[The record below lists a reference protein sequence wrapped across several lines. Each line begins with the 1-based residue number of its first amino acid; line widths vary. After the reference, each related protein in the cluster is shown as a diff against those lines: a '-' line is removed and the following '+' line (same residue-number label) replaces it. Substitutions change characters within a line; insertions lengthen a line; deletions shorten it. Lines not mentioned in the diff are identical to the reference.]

1 MKRNSIII
9 LFIAIAISISCAI
22 YYWKSNQVEYVMDD
36 IYMEE
41 DTIPKGT
48 LYIKDPNLMI
58 DYPRE
63 KTSYPR
69 DGYVPNEE
77 TAAKIAESVWLSI
90 YGNKIYDQKPYH
102 VKLFK
107 DSIWVVNGNVP
118 SGTFGENAHIEIRKK
133 DGKILTVYMGC

>member
-1 MKRNSIII
+1 MKRISIIL
-9 LFIAIAISISCAI
+9 LFIVIVISISYAI
-22 YYWKSNQVEYVMDD
+22 YYWKSNQVEYVTDD

-41 DTIPKGT
+41 DTFTKGT
-48 LYIKDPNLMI
+48 LYIKDPDLTI
-58 DYPRE
+58 DYPRQ
-63 KTSYPR
+63 KDSCPQ